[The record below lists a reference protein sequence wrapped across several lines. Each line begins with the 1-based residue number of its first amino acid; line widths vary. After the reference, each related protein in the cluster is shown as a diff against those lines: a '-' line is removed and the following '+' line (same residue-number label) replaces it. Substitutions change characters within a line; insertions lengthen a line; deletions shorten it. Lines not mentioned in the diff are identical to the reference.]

1 MDFLYQTKWLVK
13 TVDKTNRV
21 VYNNR
26 RRNKKELM
34 TLQKKEY
41 LELKKWFDEEG
52 KKVLWEMM
60 SNWRGII
67 DKPLDAF
74 YIFARAFYDDKLLNE
89 KLGNNK
95 SIKIL
100 FYRIDNEYH
109 DFVEEVR
116 EKLSPNQIKS
126 IILNFYNLD
135 NIRSIHMIPGFS
147 IPTGISELSYKLLDI
162 KKGDKLFQP
171 NSQAGEF
178 MIDFLINHPECD
190 ISAIEINTSYILTS
204 QLKLPIIGHQNRA
217 SIRQE
222 DYFNTDL
229 STLEYNKVF
238 SMPPMGML
246 YRDFDKRVNDK
257 NLIELYKKND
267 FNTKN
272 EWTDILKIISNTKF
286 EKAIFI
292 VHSGILFKER
302 DEKIRKYL
310 IDNGYIESVIELA
323 PRLFTGIGI
332 STNIL
337 LISKNNKK
345 VKMVDASEIY
355 HSDKMVNKITKDD
368 VEVIFD
374 AYKNESTISKEV
386 SPEEFEDNNYS
397 FIPRRYTNEE
407 IDLKNYVYLK
417 DVIEIKRGY
426 ANLKK
431 SDLYKRISRENT
443 NNKIIAAG
451 DIDDNFNIADL
462 TSLTEI
468 EDKEET
474 YCVKDGDIIFS
485 RGGSYNSLLIRN
497 SGNYRILVNGTLYI
511 LNCDEEKIDPYYLQ
525 MYLASDHCLSQIESL
540 NTGKSIQFMS
550 INQLGELKIP
560 KVSKEK
566 EKELSQKYKMI
577 LDKKEIIR
585 IQRIKLEEDVSE
597 LVSEVI

>member
-1 MDFLYQTKWLVK
+1 M
-13 TVDKTNRV
+13 
-21 VYNNR
+21 VYTNR
-26 RRNKKELM
+26 RRNKKGLI

-52 KKVLWEMM
+52 KEVLWKLMIY
-60 SNWRGII
+60 WRGII
-67 DKPLDAF
+67 EKPQDAF
-74 YIFARAFYDDKLLNE
+74 YIFARAFYDDKLLKE
-89 KLGNNK
+89 KFNNNK
-95 SIKIL
+95 SLEIL
-100 FYRIDNEYH
+100 FFRIDNEYR

-116 EKLSPNQIKS
+116 EKLTPNQIKS

-135 NIRSIHMIPGFS
+135 NIRSNNMIPGFS
-147 IPTGISELSYKLLDI
+147 IPMEISELACKLLDI
-162 KKGDKLFQP
+162 KKGDKLYQP
-171 NSQAGEF
+171 NTQAGEF
-178 MIDFLINHPECD
+178 LTDFLVNYPESS
-190 ISAIEINTSYILTS
+190 ISAIEINTSYILAS
-204 QLKLPIIGHQNRA
+204 QLKLPIVDDKNRA
-217 SIRQE
+217 SIKQD
-222 DYFNTDL
+222 DYLNTDL
-229 STLEYNKVF
+229 STIEYNKVF
-238 SMPPMGML
+238 SMPPMGMM
-246 YRDFDKRVNDK
+246 YRDFDERVTDND
-257 NLIELYKKND
+257 LINFYKENG
-267 FNTKN
+267 FTTKN
-272 EWTDILKIISNTKF
+272 EWIDILKIISKPKF
-286 EKAIFI
+286 EKALFI
-292 VHSGILFKER
+292 VHSGILFSER
-302 DEKIRKYL
+302 DKKIRKYL

-323 PRLFTGIGI
+323 PRLFMGTNI
-332 STNIL
+332 STNML

-345 VKMVDASEIY
+345 VKMVDASDIY
-355 HSDKMVNKITKDD
+355 HIGRNGNRITEDDIEKIL
-368 VEVIFD
+368 D
-374 AYKNESTISKEV
+374 AYNNESKISREV
-386 SPEEFEDNNYS
+386 SLEEFEDNNYS

-417 DVIEIKRGY
+417 DVTEIKRGY

-431 SDLYKRISRENT
+431 SDLYKRLSRENT

-485 RGGSYNSLLIRN
+485 RGGNYNSLLIRN
-497 SGNYRILVNGTLYI
+497 SRNYKILVNGTLYI
-511 LNCDEEKIDPYYLQ
+511 LTCDEEKIDPYYLQ

-585 IQRIKLEEDVSE
+585 IQKIKLEEDVSE

>member
-1 MDFLYQTKWLVK
+1 
-13 TVDKTNRV
+13 
-21 VYNNR
+21 
-26 RRNKKELM
+26 
-34 TLQKKEY
+34 
-41 LELKKWFDEEG
+41 
-52 KKVLWEMM
+52 M

-222 DYFNTDL
+222 DYINTDL

-267 FNTKN
+267 FNTKM
-272 EWTDILKIISNTKF
+272 
-286 EKAIFI
+286 
-292 VHSGILFKER
+292 
-302 DEKIRKYL
+302 
-310 IDNGYIESVIELA
+310 NG
-323 PRLFTGIGI
+323 P
-332 STNIL
+332 
-337 LISKNNKK
+337 
-345 VKMVDASEIY
+345 IY
-355 HSDKMVNKITKDD
+355 
-368 VEVIFD
+368 
-374 AYKNESTISKEV
+374 
-386 SPEEFEDNNYS
+386 
-397 FIPRRYTNEE
+397 
-407 IDLKNYVYLK
+407 
-417 DVIEIKRGY
+417 
-426 ANLKK
+426 
-431 SDLYKRISRENT
+431 
-443 NNKIIAAG
+443 
-451 DIDDNFNIADL
+451 
-462 TSLTEI
+462 
-468 EDKEET
+468 
-474 YCVKDGDIIFS
+474 
-485 RGGSYNSLLIRN
+485 
-497 SGNYRILVNGTLYI
+497 
-511 LNCDEEKIDPYYLQ
+511 
-525 MYLASDHCLSQIESL
+525 
-540 NTGKSIQFMS
+540 
-550 INQLGELKIP
+550 
-560 KVSKEK
+560 
-566 EKELSQKYKMI
+566 
-577 LDKKEIIR
+577 
-585 IQRIKLEEDVSE
+585 
-597 LVSEVI
+597 

>member
-1 MDFLYQTKWLVK
+1 M
-13 TVDKTNRV
+13 
-21 VYNNR
+21 VYNNHT
-26 RRNKKELM
+26 RNKKELM

-52 KKVLWEMM
+52 KKVLWDLMIY
-60 SNWRGII
+60 WRGII
-67 DKPLDAF
+67 EKPQDAF
-74 YIFARAFYDDKLLNE
+74 YIFARAFYDDKLLKE
-89 KLGNNK
+89 KFNNNK
-95 SIKIL
+95 SLEIL
-100 FYRIDNEYH
+100 FFRIDNEYH

-135 NIRSIHMIPGFS
+135 NIRSTNMIPGFS
-147 IPTGISELSYKLLDI
+147 IPIEISGIAYKLLDI
-162 KKGDKLFQP
+162 KNIDKLYQP

-178 MIDFLINHPECD
+178 LTDFLVNYPESS
-190 ISAIEINTSYILTS
+190 ISAIEINTSYILAS
-204 QLKLPIIGHQNRA
+204 QLKLPIVDDKNRA
-217 SIRQE
+217 SIKQD
-222 DYFNTDL
+222 DYINTDL
-229 STLEYNKVF
+229 STIEYNKVF
-238 SMPPMGML
+238 SMPPMGMM
-246 YRDFDKRVNDK
+246 YRDFDERVTDK
-257 NLIELYKKND
+257 DLINLYKENR

-272 EWTDILKIISNTKF
+272 EWIDILKIISKPKF
-286 EKAIFI
+286 EKALFI
-292 VHSGILFKER
+292 VHSGILFSER
-302 DEKIRKYL
+302 DKRIRKYL

-323 PRLFTGIGI
+323 PRLFMGTNI
-332 STNIL
+332 STNML

-345 VKMVDASEIY
+345 VKMVDASDICHIGRNGNRITEDDIE
-355 HSDKMVNKITKDD
+355 KIL
-368 VEVIFD
+368 D
-374 AYKNESTISKEV
+374 AYNNESKISREV
-386 SPEEFEDNNYS
+386 SLEEFEDNNYS

-417 DVIEIKRGY
+417 DVTEIKRGY

-431 SDLYKRISRENT
+431 SDLYKRLSRENT

-451 DIDDNFNIADL
+451 DIDDKFNIADL

-485 RGGSYNSLLIRN
+485 RGGNYNSLLIRN
-497 SGNYRILVNGTLYI
+497 SRNYKILVNGTLYI
-511 LNCDEEKIDPYYLQ
+511 LTCDEEKIDPYYLQ

-585 IQRIKLEEDVSE
+585 IQKIKLEEDVSE

>member
-1 MDFLYQTKWLVK
+1 M
-13 TVDKTNRV
+13 
-21 VYNNR
+21 VYNNHT
-26 RRNKKELM
+26 RNKKELM

-52 KKVLWEMM
+52 KEVLWKLMIY
-60 SNWRGII
+60 WRGII
-67 DKPLDAF
+67 EKPQDAF
-74 YIFARAFYDDKLLNE
+74 YIFARAFYDDKLLKE
-89 KLGNNK
+89 KFNNNK
-95 SIKIL
+95 SLEIL
-100 FYRIDNEYH
+100 FFRIDNEYH

-135 NIRSIHMIPGFS
+135 NIRSTNMIPRFS
-147 IPTGISELSYKLLDI
+147 IPIEISGIAYKLLDI
-162 KKGDKLFQP
+162 KNIDKLYQP

-178 MIDFLINHPECD
+178 LTDFLVNYPESS
-190 ISAIEINTSYILTS
+190 ISAIEINTSYILAS
-204 QLKLPIIGHQNRA
+204 QLKLPIVDDKNRA
-217 SIRQE
+217 SIKQD
-222 DYFNTDL
+222 DYLNTDL
-229 STLEYNKVF
+229 STIEYNKVF
-238 SMPPMGML
+238 SMPPMGMM
-246 YRDFDKRVNDK
+246 YRDFDERVTDK
-257 NLIELYKKND
+257 DLINLYKENR

-272 EWTDILKIISNTKF
+272 EWIDILKIISKPKF
-286 EKAIFI
+286 EKALFI
-292 VHSGILFKER
+292 VHSGILFSER
-302 DEKIRKYL
+302 DKRIRKYL

-323 PRLFTGIGI
+323 PRLFMGTNI
-332 STNIL
+332 STNML

-345 VKMVDASEIY
+345 VKMVDASDIY
-355 HSDKMVNKITKDD
+355 HIGRNGNRITEDDIEKIL
-368 VEVIFD
+368 D
-374 AYKNESTISKEV
+374 AYNNESKISREV
-386 SPEEFEDNNYS
+386 SLEEFEDNNYS

-417 DVIEIKRGY
+417 DVTEIKRGY

-451 DIDDNFNIADL
+451 DIDDKFNIADL

-468 EDKEET
+468 EDKEEI

-485 RGGSYNSLLIRN
+485 RGGNYNSLLIRN
-497 SGNYRILVNGTLYI
+497 SGNYKILVNGTLYI
-511 LNCDEEKIDPYYLQ
+511 LTCDEGKIDPYYLQ